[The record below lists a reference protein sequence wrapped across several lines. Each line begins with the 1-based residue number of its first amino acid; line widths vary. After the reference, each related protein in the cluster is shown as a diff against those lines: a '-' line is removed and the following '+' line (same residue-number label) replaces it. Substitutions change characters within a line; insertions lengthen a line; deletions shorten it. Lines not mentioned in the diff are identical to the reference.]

1 MDIETGIGLFFVA
14 LAIVVFFLVRRELR
28 AEEWHEHTSRHELE
42 EDTKRA
48 LAERR
53 W

>member
-1 MDIETGIGLFFVA
+1 MDVQLGIGLFFVA

-28 AEEWHEHTSRHELE
+28 GEEWHEHTSRHEQT
-42 EDTKRA
+42 DTERA
-48 LAERR
+48 LSERR